1 MEYNDFIEEKTPKGM
16 TLKIFPKKSQFL
28 AFDRKGKSVYSD
40 DQNTKVLH
48 RIQVI
53 YFVGQGFGIRNTHQE
68 FSLLKIVKGQ
78 MVLPYVDMD
87 SRSRKYLFLDAP
99 GLLDLIPT
107 KLQAFNSAAALVR
120 ESDMA
125 DKPDTIVIGNS
136 LSDNDVIVIRNRFSS
151 AAIISADTAPPAEKE
166 SAGGAKTDA
175 GGEVNLN
182 MMSNN
187 PVFLARVHLR
197 EMNVMKVNQ
206 IMLDFDLTAI
216 EAEYILSF
224 IRSMLKDADK
234 NPDIAK
240 NKAKLDSLADSLKFY
255 MHLLNKETDEVQR
268 MIETLTDMSLL
279 ASYSTLITKVKLMS
293 PERDNQLLF
302 TDYENLVY
310 EKKIS
315 K

>member
-1 MEYNDFIEEKTPKGM
+1 MEYNDYIEEKTPKGM
-16 TLKIFPKKSQFL
+16 TLKILPKKSQFL

-40 DQNTKVLH
+40 EQNTKVLH
-48 RIQVI
+48 RMLVI
-53 YFVGQGFGIRNTHQE
+53 YFVGEDFAIRNTHQE

-78 MVLPYVDMD
+78 IVLPYVDLG

-99 GLLDLIPT
+99 GLLDLLPT
-107 KLQAFNSAAALVR
+107 KLKMFNSAAALVR
-120 ESDMA
+120 ESDLA
-125 DKPDTIVIGNS
+125 EKPDTVVIGNAV
-136 LSDNDVIVIRNRFSS
+136 SDNDIIVIRNRFS
-151 AAIISADTAPPAEKE
+151 AAEIISAHTAPAAEGGP
-166 SAGGAKTDA
+166 SGGAKPDA

-224 IRSMLKDADK
+224 IRSMVKDADK
-234 NPDIAK
+234 NQDIAK
-240 NKAKLDSLADSLKFY
+240 NRAKLDSLADSLKFY

-268 MIETLTDMSLL
+268 MIESLTDMSLL
-279 ASYSTLITKVKLMS
+279 ASYSTLITKVKIMS
-293 PERDNQLLF
+293 PDRDNQLLY